1 MKKLLAAAV
10 VVAMTV
16 FLSGIAG
23 RTAAEAAQA
32 PAVALAETVKAEAS
46 PARYYRVYR
55 RYYRVYRHRHY
66 YRWKRCSRWRYIGHG
81 RARRWCRYY

>member
-10 VVAMTV
+10 ILAMTV
-16 FLSGIAG
+16 FLSEIAG

-32 PAVALAETVKAEAS
+32 PAVALAQTVKAEAS
-46 PARYYRVYR
+46 PVRYR
-55 RYYRVYRHRHY
+55 RHYRVYRHRAY
-66 YRWKRCSRWRYIGHG
+66 YHWKRCTRWRYIGYG